1 MNWNRLVLYNK
12 HFKLQEEEI
21 DDLAGQVQLLEQSK
35 IKLEMSMA
43 ATKKEHRR
51 EMSLKVRNIVLTLYT
66 FCLKWSFLIS
76 FETFLQVSE

>member
-1 MNWNRLVLYNK
+1 MGHAQFK
-12 HFKLQEEEI
+12 HICDWFQEEEI

-51 EMSLKVRNIVLTLYT
+51 ELSLKVGWNHRH
-66 FCLKWSFLIS
+66 LIYS
-76 FETFLQVSE
+76 LLPQTSNSTSHPQTSII

>member
-1 MNWNRLVLYNK
+1 LYNK

-66 FCLKWSFLIS
+66 FCLK
-76 FETFLQVSE
+76 